1 MLSASINA
9 GVGRSRSPQNAKV
22 GPAPG
27 QAQTGSSSS
36 SGLMPLLARYLK
48 RICAMQY
55 SISSRKNVNI

>member
-27 QAQTGSSSS
+27 QSQTGSSSS

-48 RICAMQY
+48 RICAMKYLIHQE
-55 SISSRKNVNI
+55 RM